1 MDMLAE
7 KLDAKLREWKP
18 NIVAEVKQRI
28 REGLYN
34 PCITFIFAC
43 SVRSCYTFY
52 RGDTMKM
59 KTLFALITLLVFVQ
73 PAFAALTPDDIQIIR
88 EEVTKIVKDQND
100 ALEKRLREYV
110 DLKFEVL
117 DTKFTT
123 KFEALDTKFTTK
135 FEALDTKVTTLFGEA
150 DKRLTYILILVTSLI
165 ALIVLAIGIPQIIIT
180 LKQKDQG
187 ALEAEIKTLREKIE
201 HLEQTR
207 LIGPH

>member
-1 MDMLAE
+1 
-7 KLDAKLREWKP
+7 
-18 NIVAEVKQRI
+18 
-28 REGLYN
+28 
-34 PCITFIFAC
+34 
-43 SVRSCYTFY
+43 
-52 RGDTMKM
+52 MKI

-88 EEVTKIVKDQND
+88 EEVTKIVKEQND
-100 ALEKRLREYV
+100 TLEKRLREYV

-123 KFEALDTKFTTK
+123 KFEALDTK
-135 FEALDTKVTTLFGEA
+135 VTTLFGEV

-201 HLEQTR
+201 LLEQTR
-207 LIGPH
+207 LVGPH

>member
-1 MDMLAE
+1 
-7 KLDAKLREWKP
+7 
-18 NIVAEVKQRI
+18 
-28 REGLYN
+28 
-34 PCITFIFAC
+34 
-43 SVRSCYTFY
+43 
-52 RGDTMKM
+52 MKI

-100 ALEKRLREYV
+100 TLEKRLREYV

-135 FEALDTKVTTLFGEA
+135 FEALDTKVTTLFGEV

-187 ALEAEIKTLREKIE
+187 ALEAEIKTLREKVE
-201 HLEQTR
+201 LLEQTR
-207 LIGPH
+207 LVKPH

>member
-1 MDMLAE
+1 
-7 KLDAKLREWKP
+7 
-18 NIVAEVKQRI
+18 
-28 REGLYN
+28 
-34 PCITFIFAC
+34 
-43 SVRSCYTFY
+43 
-52 RGDTMKM
+52 MKI

-88 EEVTKIVKDQND
+88 EEVTKIVKEQND
-100 ALEKRLREYV
+100 TLEKRLREYV

-123 KFEALDTKFTTK
+123 KFEALDTK
-135 FEALDTKVTTLFGEA
+135 VTTLFGEV

-201 HLEQTR
+201 LLEQTR
-207 LIGPH
+207 LVKPH

>member
-1 MDMLAE
+1 M
-7 KLDAKLREWKP
+7 
-18 NIVAEVKQRI
+18 I
-28 REGLYN
+28 
-34 PCITFIFAC
+34 
-43 SVRSCYTFY
+43 
-52 RGDTMKM
+52 M
-59 KTLFALITLLVFVQ
+59 KTLFALTILLLLAQPVF
-73 PAFAALTPDDIQIIR
+73 AELTPTDIKTISDIIKK
-88 EEVTKIVKDQND
+88 END
-100 ALEKRLREYV
+100 LLETRLQEYV
-110 DLKFEVL
+110 DLKFEVLDTKFTTKLAEL

-201 HLEQTR
+201 LLEQTR
-207 LIGPH
+207 LVKPH

>member
-1 MDMLAE
+1 
-7 KLDAKLREWKP
+7 
-18 NIVAEVKQRI
+18 
-28 REGLYN
+28 
-34 PCITFIFAC
+34 
-43 SVRSCYTFY
+43 
-52 RGDTMKM
+52 MKI

-88 EEVTKIVKDQND
+88 EEVTKIVKEQND

-123 KFEALDTKFTTK
+123 KLAELDTKFTTK
-135 FEALDTKVTTLFGEA
+135 FETVENQFKTVHDGQKLL
-150 DKRLTYILILVTSLI
+150 LILVTGLI
-165 ALIVLAIGIPQIIIT
+165 ALIVIAIGIPQIIIT

-201 HLEQTR
+201 LLEQTR
-207 LIGPH
+207 LVGPH

>member
-1 MDMLAE
+1 
-7 KLDAKLREWKP
+7 
-18 NIVAEVKQRI
+18 
-28 REGLYN
+28 
-34 PCITFIFAC
+34 
-43 SVRSCYTFY
+43 
-52 RGDTMKM
+52 MKI

-88 EEVTKIVKDQND
+88 EEVTKIVKEQND
-100 ALEKRLREYV
+100 TLEKRLREYV

-123 KFEALDTKFTTK
+123 KFETVENQFKTVHDGQKL
-135 FEALDTKVTTLFGEA
+135 L
-150 DKRLTYILILVTSLI
+150 LILVTGLI

-201 HLEQTR
+201 LLEQTR
-207 LIGPH
+207 LVKPH

>member
-1 MDMLAE
+1 
-7 KLDAKLREWKP
+7 
-18 NIVAEVKQRI
+18 
-28 REGLYN
+28 
-34 PCITFIFAC
+34 
-43 SVRSCYTFY
+43 
-52 RGDTMKM
+52 MKI

-88 EEVTKIVKDQND
+88 EEVTKIVKEQND
-100 ALEKRLREYV
+100 TLEKRLREYV

-135 FEALDTKVTTLFGEA
+135 FEALDTKVTTLFGEV

-187 ALEAEIKTLREKIE
+187 ALEAEIKTLREKVE
-201 HLEQTR
+201 LLEQTR
-207 LIGPH
+207 LVKPH

>member
-1 MDMLAE
+1 VPITYSGKSMDMLAE

-34 PCITFIFAC
+34 PCITFIFAY
-43 SVRSCYTFY
+43 SVHSCYTFY
-52 RGDTMKM
+52 RGDTMKI

-88 EEVTKIVKDQND
+88 EEVTKIVKEQND
-100 ALEKRLREYV
+100 TLEKRLREYV

-123 KFEALDTKFTTK
+123 KFEALDTK
-135 FEALDTKVTTLFGEA
+135 VTTLFGEV

>member
-1 MDMLAE
+1 
-7 KLDAKLREWKP
+7 
-18 NIVAEVKQRI
+18 
-28 REGLYN
+28 
-34 PCITFIFAC
+34 
-43 SVRSCYTFY
+43 
-52 RGDTMKM
+52 MKI

-88 EEVTKIVKDQND
+88 EEVTKIVKEQND
-100 ALEKRLREYV
+100 TLEKRLREYV

-123 KFEALDTKFTTK
+123 KFEALDTK
-135 FEALDTKVTTLFGEA
+135 VTTLFGEV

-187 ALEAEIKTLREKIE
+187 ALEAEIKTLREKVE
-201 HLEQTR
+201 LLEQTR
-207 LIGPH
+207 LVGPH

>member
-1 MDMLAE
+1 
-7 KLDAKLREWKP
+7 
-18 NIVAEVKQRI
+18 
-28 REGLYN
+28 
-34 PCITFIFAC
+34 
-43 SVRSCYTFY
+43 
-52 RGDTMKM
+52 MKI

-88 EEVTKIVKDQND
+88 EEVTKIVKEQND

-123 KFEALDTKFTTK
+123 KFEALDTK
-135 FEALDTKVTTLFGEA
+135 VTTLFGEV

-201 HLEQTR
+201 LLEQTR
-207 LIGPH
+207 LVKPH